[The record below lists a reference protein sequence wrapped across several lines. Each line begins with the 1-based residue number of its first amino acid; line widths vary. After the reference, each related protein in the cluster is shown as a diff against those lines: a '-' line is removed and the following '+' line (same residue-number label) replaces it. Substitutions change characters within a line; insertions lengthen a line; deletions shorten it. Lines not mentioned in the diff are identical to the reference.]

1 MTAMNLRKV
10 GGSVAVVI
18 PPIILEEL
26 NLHAGSTVDISV
38 KNQHIQI
45 KPVIDK
51 PKYSLAELLAQTD
64 YDMVRQATKN
74 ETDAWLNAPSVGQ
87 ELS

>member
-18 PPIILEEL
+18 PSMMLEEL
-26 NLHAGSTVDISV
+26 NLNAGSTVDIPI
-38 KNQHIQI
+38 KNKQIQI
-45 KPVIDK
+45 KPLKSK

-64 YDMVRQATKN
+64 YETVRQAT
-74 ETDAWLNAPSVGQ
+74 ETETNAWLNAPSMGL
-87 ELS
+87 ELL